1 MCCILGRMKNRNEES
16 AIVRV
21 YVHLYSD
28 TERGLGFVSASF
40 CVCVGC
46 SVLLVPQTVGR
57 LVNFRVNGI
66 PSWADARQKGPSRNE
81 MALS

>member
-28 TERGLGFVSASF
+28 TERGWGYVPASLYVCRVFSVVGATNSRQIGELSGKWDTVLGRSPTERA
-40 CVCVGC
+40 
-46 SVLLVPQTVGR
+46 
-57 LVNFRVNGI
+57 I
-66 PSWADARQKGPSRNE
+66 PK
-81 MALS
+81 

>member
-28 TERGLGFVSASF
+28 TERG
-40 CVCVGC
+40 
-46 SVLLVPQTVGR
+46 
-57 LVNFRVNGI
+57 
-66 PSWADARQKGPSRNE
+66 W
-81 MALS
+81 ALSQPLSVRVSGVRCCWCHKQSADW